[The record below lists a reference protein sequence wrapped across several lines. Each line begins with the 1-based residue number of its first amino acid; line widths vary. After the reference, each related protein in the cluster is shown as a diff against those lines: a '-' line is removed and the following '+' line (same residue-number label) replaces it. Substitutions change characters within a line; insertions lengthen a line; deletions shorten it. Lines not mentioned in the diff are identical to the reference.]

1 MTIDIPGYKSLDIEN
16 IVLDFNGTIA
26 NNGLLIKGVAEWINK
41 ISKHFNIYV
50 ITADTFGT
58 VRKQLEGINCEL
70 TIIPKEN
77 QSEAKLEIVRSLNAA
92 HTACFGN
99 GRNDRLML
107 KEAILGIAII
117 EDEGTCTETL
127 FASNIVCKS
136 ILNAFEIISTPNK
149 LIADL
154 RS

>member
-1 MTIDIPGYKSLDIEN
+1 MIVDIPGYLALDIKN

-26 NNGLLIKGVAEWINK
+26 NSGLLINGVAESINN
-41 ISKHFNIYV
+41 ISKHFNVYV

-77 QSEAKLEIVRSLNAA
+77 QSEAKLDFAKSLDLK
-92 HTACFGN
+92 HTACIGN
-99 GRNDRLML
+99 GRNDRYMI
-107 KEAILGIAII
+107 KEAILGIAIL

-127 FASNIVCKS
+127 NASNMVCKS
-136 ILNAFEIISTPNK
+136 ILNALEIISVPNK
-149 LIADL
+149 LIAGL